1 MYKRMLLIGFVG
13 LMLGGCASARVLF
26 RGMPTEIS
34 ESALVQQ
41 GPPFAKKPIVGK
53 GWEAIV
59 YGEIILKVTNKD
71 GSVVEI
77 KTMKSSLL
85 EKMLGWTAVLK
96 PNSVGVGK

>member
-1 MYKRMLLIGFVG
+1 MNKRMLLIGLIG
-13 LMLGGCASARVLF
+13 LILSGCASARVLF
-26 RGMPTEIS
+26 RGMPIETS
-34 ESALVQQ
+34 KSALVQQ
-41 GPPFAKKPIVGK
+41 GPFYAKKPIVGI